1 MREGFRDSF
10 LGQQLRF
17 IKRFD
22 FLSYQEES
30 SDFKIPQN
38 NQLEASSDHEVSN
51 IPSATPDEYLVDWY
65 GPNDQDNPRNWST
78 AKKSAVTT
86 SIMVLTITVYI
97 GSAIWSPGIEAGA
110 EFFGVSTTASSLGIS
125 MFVVGYGIGPLF
137 LSGITEIPFVGRTNP
152 YIFSLAIFF
161 ILNVLTAIV
170 NNFAGF
176 LMLRFLAGFMGSP
189 ALATGGASLDDMFV
203 SHKVAYAMG
212 LWELSAEA
220 APALAPIVAS
230 FAVQYEGWRWAFW
243 EMSILSGV
251 YLLGLIIWLPETS
264 PDTILLRRAQRLRI
278 ATGDHRYRSHSEIV
292 QSSMSTREI
301 FTESLVRP
309 LAMTFTEPI
318 IIAIN
323 LYVGI
328 IYAILYSF
336 FESYPLVFQK
346 GYGWSISM
354 ASLPFAALLVGS
366 LMGGMIYWYWN
377 WTNIDKP
384 FSKSAPPA
392 LPETRL
398 PLAKYGAF
406 CFPVC
411 ILWFAWSS
419 NRTHW
424 IVPTLSGIPFGIGST
439 MIFNPF
445 LTYLPYA
452 YPKYA
457 ASALASNDFFRSMM
471 GAGMPVVAHPMFA
484 KLGIAWANTLLGLLT
499 AVMIPIPFVLFR
511 LGPWLRKRSKLATSG
526 TVDEDKISGN
536 TATAGQELA

>member
-10 LGQQLRF
+10 FGQQLRRVR
-17 IKRFD
+17 RFR
-22 FLSYQEES
+22 FLSYPEEQKG
-30 SDFKIPQN
+30 FKLPQK
-38 NQLEASSDHEVSN
+38 NQLETPAVLTISIGDHELSDV
-51 IPSATPDEYLVDWY
+51 PPATPDEFLVDWN
-65 GPNDQDNPRNWST
+65 GPNDQDNPRNWSLV
-78 AKKSAVTT
+78 KKSSVTT
-86 SIMVLTITVYI
+86 SIMILTITVYI
-97 GSAIWSPGIEAGA
+97 GSAIWTPGIEAGA

-137 LSGITEIPFVGRTNP
+137 LCGITEIPFIGRTNP

-161 ILNVLTAIV
+161 ILNILTAIV

-176 LMLRFLAGFMGSP
+176 LVLRFLAGFWGSP

-203 SHKVAYAMG
+203 PHKVAYAMG

-230 FAVQYEGWRWAFW
+230 FAVQYQGWRWAFW
-243 EMSILSGV
+243 EMSIMSGV
-251 YLLGLIIWLPETS
+251 CLLGLCIWLPETS
-264 PDTILLRRAQRLRI
+264 PDTILLRRAQRLRL
-278 ATGDHRYRSHSEIV
+278 ATGDHRYRSHSEVV
-292 QSSMSTREI
+292 QASMSTREI

-309 LAMTFTEPI
+309 LSMTFTEPI

-323 LYVGI
+323 MYVGI

-346 GYGWSISM
+346 GYGWSISK
-354 ASLPFAALLVGS
+354 ASLPFAALLLGS
-366 LMGGMIYWYWN
+366 FFGGIVYWTWN
-377 WTNIDKP
+377 WRTIDKP
-384 FSKSAPPA
+384 FSKAAPPA
-392 LPETRL
+392 IPETRL
-398 PLAKYGAF
+398 PLSKYGAF
-406 CFPVC
+406 CFPIC

-424 IVPTLSGIPFGIGST
+424 IVPTLSGIPFTIGAT
-439 MIFNPF
+439 LIFNPF

-457 ASALASNDFFRSMM
+457 ASALASNDFFRSML

-484 KLGIAWANTLLGLLT
+484 KLGIAWGNTLLGLLT
-499 AVMIPIPFVLFR
+499 VLLIPIP
-511 LGPWLRKRSKLATSG
+511 
-526 TVDEDKISGN
+526 
-536 TATAGQELA
+536 

>member
-10 LGQQLRF
+10 FGQQLRRVR
-17 IKRFD
+17 RFR
-22 FLSYQEES
+22 FLSYPEEQKG
-30 SDFKIPQN
+30 FKLPQK
-38 NQLEASSDHEVSN
+38 NQLETPAVLTISIGDHELSDV
-51 IPSATPDEYLVDWY
+51 PPATPDEFLVDWN
-65 GPNDQDNPRNWST
+65 GPNDQDNPRNWSLV
-78 AKKSAVTT
+78 KKSSVTT
-86 SIMVLTITVYI
+86 SIMILTITVYI
-97 GSAIWSPGIEAGA
+97 GSAIWTPGIEAGA

-137 LSGITEIPFVGRTNP
+137 LCGITEIPFIGRTNP

-161 ILNVLTAIV
+161 ILNILTAIV

-176 LMLRFLAGFMGSP
+176 LVLRFLAGFWGSP

-203 SHKVAYAMG
+203 PHKVAYAMG

-243 EMSILSGV
+243 EMSIMSGVCLSG
-251 YLLGLIIWLPETS
+251 LCIWLPETS
-264 PDTILLRRAQRLRI
+264 PDTILLRRAQGLRL
-278 ATGDHRYRSHSEIV
+278 ATGDHRYRSHSEVV
-292 QSSMSTREI
+292 QASMSTREI

-309 LAMTFTEPI
+309 LSMTFTEPI

-323 LYVGI
+323 MYVGI

-346 GYGWSISM
+346 GYGWSISK
-354 ASLPFAALLVGS
+354 ASLPFAALLLGS
-366 LMGGMIYWYWN
+366 FFGGIVYWTWN
-377 WTNIDKP
+377 WRTIDKP
-384 FSKSAPPA
+384 FSKAAPPA
-392 LPETRL
+392 IPETRL
-398 PLAKYGAF
+398 PLSKYGAF
-406 CFPVC
+406 CFPIC

-424 IVPTLSGIPFGIGST
+424 IVPTLSGIPFTIGAT
-439 MIFNPF
+439 LIFNPF

-457 ASALASNDFFRSMM
+457 ASALASNDFFRSML

-484 KLGIAWANTLLGLLT
+484 KLGIAWGNTLLGLLT
-499 AVMIPIPFVLFR
+499 VLLIPIP
-511 LGPWLRKRSKLATSG
+511 
-526 TVDEDKISGN
+526 
-536 TATAGQELA
+536 